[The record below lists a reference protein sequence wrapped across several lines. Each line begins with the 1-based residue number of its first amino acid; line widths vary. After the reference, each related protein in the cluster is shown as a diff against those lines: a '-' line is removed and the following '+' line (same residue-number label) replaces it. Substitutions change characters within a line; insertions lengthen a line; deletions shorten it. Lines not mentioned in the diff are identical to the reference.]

1 MARIISVCNA
11 KGVGKTTTAINLA
24 LFSCLWK
31 VCFVSDMDAQ
41 ANATVG
47 LGIHIAENGSNV
59 YHSLISDLNPSLVIK
74 NIFVRI

>member
-1 MARIISVCNA
+1 
-11 KGVGKTTTAINLA
+11 
-24 LFSCLWK
+24 
-31 VCFVSDMDAQ
+31 MDAQ

-47 LGIHIAENGSNV
+47 LGIHVAENGSNV